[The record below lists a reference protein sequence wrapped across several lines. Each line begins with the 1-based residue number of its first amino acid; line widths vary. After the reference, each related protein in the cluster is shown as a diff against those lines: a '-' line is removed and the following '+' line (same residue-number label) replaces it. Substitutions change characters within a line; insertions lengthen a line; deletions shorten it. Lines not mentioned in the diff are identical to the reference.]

1 MFTKRK
7 LIHRGRIDSDEG
19 FSVAFGRD
27 VVVYYEANRRMEIT
41 ADFSGR
47 AGAIFVD
54 TIGRWDDD
62 PSNTM
67 SDRDKRRI
75 AENIKRAIEW
85 DGTSVLLL

>member
-1 MFTKRK
+1 MKCDNAMFTKRK
-7 LIHRGRIDSDEG
+7 H
-19 FSVAFGRD
+19 

-41 ADFSGR
+41 ADFSGE

-67 SDRDKRRI
+67 SDGEKQRI
-75 AENIKRAIEW
+75 AQNVKRAIEW
-85 DGTSVLLL
+85 TGTPVLLL